1 MAKLLELFEVK
12 IRLPGDRIT
21 ANGKKVEGGKVV
33 SRHYFRRSAK
43 QAEDCAKSLGIGSVI
58 GSRKVHKDDIIG
70 DLTKNKEL
78 RLLVERPLSIREL
91 QNEQKL
97 KNDVIVQDVSL
108 SDIVFGRVDKNKRVV
123 RIEQK
128 RVMDKRWEM
137 EGEV

>member
-21 ANGKKVEGGKVV
+21 ASGKKVEGGKVV
-33 SRHYFRRSAK
+33 SRHYFRRSAR

-58 GSRKVHKDDIIG
+58 GSKKVHKDDIIG

-78 RLLVERPLSIREL
+78 RMLVERPMSVKEL
-91 QNEQKL
+91 QSEQKL

-108 SDIVFGRVDKNKRVV
+108 SDIVFGRVDKDKRAVKIEQRRLLDKRVDV
-123 RIEQK
+123 EA
-128 RVMDKRWEM
+128 
-137 EGEV
+137 